1 MKQFLA
7 LAVFDI
13 TMASCT
19 LLSNSFII
27 YIKGSEEES
36 KDQQKIIKEMML
48 PPNTVPSGSDAYL
61 NAAHV
66 STAGYFKTNSNFD
79 VTFAVITSHL
89 DEKKWKFIGL
99 KDRNFKNFSEEL
111 NRIWVWEKEHR
122 MLAFSFW
129 KLESDQYKFQYSIGI
144 LDD

>member
-7 LAVFDI
+7 LAVFGI

-36 KDQQKIIKEMML
+36 ESQKKIIKEMVVPPDTL
-48 PPNTVPSGSDAYL
+48 PEEIDISVHTN
-61 NAAHV
+61 HV
-66 STAGYFKTNSNFD
+66 ATTRYYKTNASLEKTLSF
-79 VTFAVITSHL
+79 ISKYL
-89 DEKKWKFIGL
+89 DEQEWEFIGL
-99 KDRNFKNFSEEL
+99 KNRNFKNFSEEL